1 MGYDRDEYR
10 TKQPQDFISMLYPEL
25 RKEFKDCAVLD
36 VGCGRGAVSLSIA
49 PYAKSVLGIDIDEGN
64 IGLCR
69 GRAEAME
76 LTNVRFIKL
85 SAFDLRPVERYDVVI
100 LSDVLEHVQEQ
111 RTLLERCIDMMAP
124 EGVMYLNTPNRWFPL
139 EPHKRLPFLSY
150 LPRGMANRYAEAF
163 GKGSYDGYHLLSY
176 GQFCNLLASLPIR
189 YSFKV
194 QPHPRRRLYRI
205 AAPLVTNA
213 PFLWRFANAFQV
225 IVQRNGL

>member
-69 GRAEAME
+69 ERAEATG

-124 EGVMYLNTPNRWFPL
+124 EGY
-139 EPHKRLPFLSY
+139 
-150 LPRGMANRYAEAF
+150 
-163 GKGSYDGYHLLSY
+163 
-176 GQFCNLLASLPIR
+176 I
-189 YSFKV
+189 
-194 QPHPRRRLYRI
+194 
-205 AAPLVTNA
+205 
-213 PFLWRFANAFQV
+213 
-225 IVQRNGL
+225 